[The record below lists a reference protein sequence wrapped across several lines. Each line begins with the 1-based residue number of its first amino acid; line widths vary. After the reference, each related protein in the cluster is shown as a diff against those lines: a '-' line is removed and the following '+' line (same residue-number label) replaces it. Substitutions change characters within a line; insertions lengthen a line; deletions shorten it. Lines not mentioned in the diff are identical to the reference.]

1 MPYPRYHNFFALL
14 RKLILILHFRTKL
27 GTDTGRKKKIMLM
40 RRIILSTKK
49 KKNNNLM
56 TSTTKRVELIMPKVR
71 RNKILK
77 VEQIMFAMKKLRK
90 KNINLYSKNQTRE
103 KEMPIRAKKEPIRAK
118 KEPIRAKKKP
128 LTIIMMK
135 ITMVVL
141 TMKCLSIRWK
151 VFTTSKVKRMRFTT
165 MATTTKVQMPT
176 PTMFF
181 KKVMVTV
188 KKTTEWRKELNLSRK
203 IMNPSQRAIMNF
215 KKMKTSR
222 N

>member
-1 MPYPRYHNFFALL
+1 MPYPRYHNFLALL
-14 RKLILILHFRTKL
+14 RKLILILHFRTEL

-49 KKNNNLM
+49 KKNNLM

-103 KEMPIRAKKEPIRAK
+103 KEMPIRAKKEMPFRAK
-118 KEPIRAKKKP
+118 KKKP